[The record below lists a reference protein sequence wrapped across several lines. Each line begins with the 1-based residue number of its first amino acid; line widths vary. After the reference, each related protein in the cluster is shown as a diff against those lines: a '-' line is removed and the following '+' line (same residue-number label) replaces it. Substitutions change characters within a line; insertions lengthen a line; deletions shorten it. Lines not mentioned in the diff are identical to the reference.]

1 LLLAQQQAI
10 DWIDT
15 RCSQHTS
22 LTWMFFFWVLMLIS
36 LAAIPLAPILGKMKL
51 GGPTPIAH

>member
-1 LLLAQQQAI
+1 LLLAQQEAI

-15 RCSQHTS
+15 QVHSAY
-22 LTWMFFFWVLMLIS
+22 MDVFWVVMLIS

>member
-1 LLLAQQQAI
+1 LLLAQQEAI

-15 RCSQHTS
+15 QVQSAY
-22 LTWMFFFWVLMLIS
+22 LAYMDVFWVLMLIS

>member
-1 LLLAQQQAI
+1 LPLAQQQAI

-15 RCSQHTS
+15 QVQSAYLAC
-22 LTWMFFFWVLMLIS
+22 MDVFWVLMLIS
-36 LAAIPLAPILGKMKL
+36 LAAIPLAPILGKMKR